1 MGWMMGMKVLV
12 VDNGLYI
19 ELALTLGRSELFD
32 KVGYYTRWEEDFP
45 YTKDAVIGA
54 GFDEIER
61 EMDLFAALNEYDA
74 FVFPIT
80 IGAAFNGHYESG
92 YPVWGSNDS

>member
-74 FVFPIT
+74 FVFPDNYW
-80 IGAAFNGHYESG
+80 GGLQWSLRESG
-92 YPVWGSNDS
+92 YPVWGS